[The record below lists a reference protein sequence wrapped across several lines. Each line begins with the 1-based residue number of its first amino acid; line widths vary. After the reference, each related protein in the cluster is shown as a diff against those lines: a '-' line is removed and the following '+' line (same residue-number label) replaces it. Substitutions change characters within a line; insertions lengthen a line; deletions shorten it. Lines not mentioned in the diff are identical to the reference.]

1 MKPILRAFAL
11 GLFIATLI
19 LTISYVYDD
28 TQDPEIIEKR
38 LTTDEKIAELENKG
52 YFIYAYDPYENI
64 NDIKE
69 QAIEET
75 DDQDEVA
82 NEANDEQEGS
92 EQDKNTYTLVIDPG
106 MTVSQVA
113 EYLVAAGIID
123 HQNQLANY
131 LTEHRFGNNIQVG
144 SFELD
149 RGMDLEDVVQLIANP
164 E

>member
-1 MKPILRAFAL
+1 MKPILRAFSL
-11 GLFIATLI
+11 GLFIATL
-19 LTISYVYDD
+19 LLAISYVYDD

-38 LTTDEKIAELENKG
+38 LTTEEKIAELENEG
-52 YFIYAYDPYENI
+52 YFIYDYNPYESI
-64 NDIKE
+64 NDTKE

-82 NEANDEQEGS
+82 NGANDDQVGNEHDE
-92 EQDKNTYTLVIDPG
+92 NTYTLVINPG

-123 HQNQLANY
+123 HRNQLTDY